1 MNRVTLIALVVLLPG
16 VVCSGQTANSGTV
29 PSQASTPRVT
39 GHGAF
44 PVKVGKTLDSN
55 KLKEGDIV
63 EVEIAEPFKLADG
76 TLVSKGTKLRGHV
89 ATSKARAKGDAES
102 ELTVVFDSLGLAN
115 GKQLMVKGSV
125 QAVFP
130 PPDYSNPTVAVS
142 TMSKSGGPGYQPSD
156 IKSGSNLE
164 LSNNTPDPMDPK
176 AVGVHG
182 MHGLDLKD
190 GILTSKGKNVR
201 LDGSMRMIVH
211 IDIFGPPV

>member
-1 MNRVTLIALVVLLPG
+1 MNGMSGVASVVLLAG
-16 VVCSGQTANSGTV
+16 LVCLGQVADSGSN
-29 PSQASTPRVT
+29 PQAAPPKVT

-44 PVKVGKTLDSN
+44 PVKVGRTLDSS
-55 KLKEGDIV
+55 KLKDGDAV

-76 TLVSKGTKLRGHV
+76 TLVSKGTKLTGHV
-89 ATSKARAKGDAES
+89 ASSKARAKGDTQS
-102 ELTVVFDSLGLAN
+102 ELTVVFDKLNLAN

-130 PPDYSNPTVAVS
+130 PPDYSNPTVANS

-164 LSNNTPDPMDPK
+164 VNNNAPGVMNST
-176 AVGVHG
+176 AVGVYG
-182 MHGLDLKD
+182 MRGLELKD
-190 GILTSKGKNVR
+190 GVLTSKGKNVR

>member
-1 MNRVTLIALVVLLPG
+1 MNRVPLIALVVLLAG
-16 VVCSGQTANSGTV
+16 VVCSGQTASSGTA
-29 PSQASTPRVT
+29 PSQAATPKVT

-44 PVKVGKTLDSN
+44 AVKVGKTLDSG
-55 KLKEGDIV
+55 KLKEGDTV

-76 TLVSKGTKLRGHV
+76 TLVSKGTKLTGHV

-102 ELTVVFDSLGLAN
+102 ELTVVFDKLNLAN

-125 QAVFP
+125 QAVLP

-164 LSNNTPDPMDPK
+164 VTNNAPSLMDPK

-182 MHGLDLKD
+182 MHGLELKD
-190 GILTSKGKNVR
+190 GVLSSKGKNVK
-201 LDGSMRMIVH
+201 LGGDMRMIVH
-211 IDIFGPPV
+211 IDIFGSPV